1 MKQFLR
7 EVFGWRVDFHEVQ
20 GVFCK
25 IARSLVDD
33 LYHSRVVLAD
43 VDAVPSRER
52 DQVSVLKRFLE
63 MPGVGGSDHEFL
75 QNLCKQ
81 NLLSVID
88 PSEHRW
94 LCYRWEKPN

>member
-52 DQVSVLKRFLE
+52 DQVSVLKR
-63 MPGVGGSDHEFL
+63 
-75 QNLCKQ
+75 
-81 NLLSVID
+81 
-88 PSEHRW
+88 
-94 LCYRWEKPN
+94 